1 MYAVELNGTVARFES
16 LVASRSL
23 SENVL
28 ACDLQHQDKGF
39 GFYSESNGEPLVT
52 VGKGVICLKVSME
65 LAAVERVRRP
75 RDPL

>member
-1 MYAVELNGTVARFES
+1 MYAVELNGTIARFES

-28 ACDLQHQDKGF
+28 ACDLQHQVKGF

-52 VGKGVICLKVSME
+52 VGQGIICVKINM
-65 LAAVERVRRP
+65 
-75 RDPL
+75 